1 MKSILQITTILIL
14 ALGITQCKKNKAAE
28 PEPMPAA
35 NPPAT
40 AGTLKILFEPM
51 VGDSNLILGA
61 QTYTNS
67 AGNTYTVTMFKY
79 YISNV
84 KITKL
89 DNTVWSEPN
98 SYHLVD
104 HSDDNTTTI
113 SINNVPFSNY
123 KAIQFMIGVDSAR
136 NVSGAQSGDLDPA
149 KDMFWSWNTGY
160 IMAKCEGISPQ
171 STATNHKL
179 EFHIGGFSGSNNT
192 LKIAAPSFNGDTAK
206 VTSVIT
212 PTIHMSANLNEW
224 FSAPTVVD
232 FSILSTVNMPGSSAK
247 AIADNYADM
256 FSVEHIHNDPH

>member
-1 MKSILQITTILIL
+1 MKYFIHISILC
-14 ALGITQCKKNKAAE
+14 ALSLGFLQCKKNKAAK

-40 AGTLKILFEPM
+40 SGALKILFEPM
-51 VGDSNLILGA
+51 VGDSDLILGA
-61 QTYTNS
+61 QTYTNA

-79 YISNV
+79 YISNI
-84 KITKL
+84 KITKM
-89 DNTVWSEPN
+89 DNSVWSEPN

-113 SINNVPFSNY
+113 TIPNVPFSNY
-123 KAIQFMIGVDSAR
+123 KAIEFMIGVDSTH

-171 STATNHKL
+171 SSATNHKI
-179 EFHIGGFSGSNNT
+179 EFHIGGFSGANNV
-192 LKIAAPSFNGDTAK
+192 LKTVSPSLNGDTAK
-206 VTSVIT
+206 VTSQIT
-212 PTIHMSANLNEW
+212 PIIHMSANLDEW

-232 FSILSTVNMPGSSAK
+232 FSILNTVNMPGSSAK
-247 AIADNYADM
+247 SIANNYVDM